1 MDERRIPVTTI
12 LDLIGVLLVAA
23 GVGLGLALLWGIWA
37 GLIAGGVCLLG
48 ASFLSDKLRE
58 RGPKQ

>member
-1 MDERRIPVTTI
+1 MTTI

-23 GVGLGLALLWGIWA
+23 GIGLGLGLLVGIWA
-37 GLIAGGVCLLG
+37 GLVAGGVCLLA